1 MNANGPRSRGRWMGI
16 AFGAVAAVLAA
27 GAIWWLTSRAA
38 GTAAAQPRG
47 IILVT
52 IDTLRADSVG
62 FAGNRNVETPFM
74 DRLAREGVVFP
85 NAHAHN
91 VVTLPSHANILT
103 GLYPYQHGIRDNSGF
118 TLSAEHPTLGTLLK
132 EAGWTTGAFVGAFP
146 LDARYGL
153 NRGFDV
159 YDDKYREESA
169 PLDFAVAE
177 RNADE
182 VLSAA
187 IAWWNANQGK
197 MRFLWVHL
205 YDPHAPYAPPQPFR
219 DLYASNRYLGE
230 VAWTDHAMARWLG
243 PILDADDRTAIV
255 LTSDHGE
262 ALGDHGE
269 LTHGLFAYEATL
281 KVPLVVRSP
290 GRLEPATDERY
301 VRHVDI
307 APTILEL
314 AGLPVPESLSGASLL
329 KGEGDRDTY
338 FESLSTSLNRGWA
351 PLVGMIHGRS
361 KYIDLPLPEL
371 YSLPSDPAEAKNLY
385 PEERRTIAAIR
396 NLLAAAA
403 PGREVA
409 RAEVSGEESA
419 KLLSLGYLSGAAA
432 KKEYTEADDPKNL
445 VEVDGLIHRAV
456 DAYQRGEIDEAVAAA
471 QRALEARPDM
481 AAGQEML
488 AFLLQQRERP
498 EAAIEALRDAV
509 ERGTASE
516 AIRARYG
523 LMLSENGRAAEA
535 VRVLEPLARSK
546 DPDVLNALGIA
557 LADSGRLAD
566 AQKVLERALALDAT
580 NAKALQ
586 NLGVVALRGGDRSG
600 ARTYLQR
607 ALALNERL
615 PLALN
620 TMGVLYAQEGDVA
633 RAIDAWKRSVAL
645 DPRQYDA
652 LFNLAMTAG
661 RSGRAAEARE
671 ALERFVATA
680 PPERYGK
687 DIAQARAILARM

>member
-1 MNANGPRSRGRWMGI
+1 MEHRSRGRRTWI
-16 AFGAVAAVLAA
+16 ALGAVAAVLAA

-38 GTAAAQPRG
+38 GRAAAPQG

-62 FAGNRNVETPFM
+62 FAGNGEVQTPFM
-74 DRLAREGVVFP
+74 DRLAREGVVFS

-118 TLSAEHPTLGTLLK
+118 TLSGEHPTLGSMLK

-182 VLSAA
+182 VLRAA
-187 IAWWNANQGK
+187 SAWWSANEGK
-197 MRFLWVHL
+197 KRFLWVHL

-219 DLYASNRYLGE
+219 DIYASNRYLGE
-230 VAWTDHAMARWLG
+230 VAWTDHAMQRWLG
-243 PILDADDRTAIV
+243 PILDTQKGTAVV

-281 KVPLVVRSP
+281 KVPLVVRGA
-290 GRLEPATDERY
+290 GRVAPARDERY

-307 APTILEL
+307 APTILDL
-314 AGLPVPESLSGASLL
+314 AGVAVPESLPGASLL
-329 KGEGDRDTY
+329 AGEGDRDTY
-338 FESLSTSLNRGWA
+338 FESLSASLNRGWA
-351 PLVGMIHGRS
+351 PLVGMIHERA

-371 YSLPSDPAEAKNLY
+371 YALPSDPAEAKNLY

-396 NLLAAAA
+396 NRLAAAA

-409 RAEVSGEESA
+409 RGDVSGEESA

-432 KKEYTEADDPKNL
+432 KKEYTEADDPKRL
-445 VEVDGLIHRAV
+445 VEVDGMIHRAV
-456 DAYQRGEIDEAVAAA
+456 DAYQRGELDEAIASAR
-471 QRALEARPDM
+471 RAVEERPDM
-481 AAGQEML
+481 AAGNEML
-488 AFLLQQRERP
+488 AFLLQQKERP
-498 EAAIEALRDAV
+498 EAALDALREAV

-523 LMLSENGRAAEA
+523 LMLSENGRAGEA
-535 VRVLEPLARSK
+535 VRVLEPLAGGK
-546 DPDVLNALGIA
+546 DPDVLNAYGIA
-557 LADSGRLAD
+557 LADSGRLAE
-566 AQKVLERALALDAT
+566 ARSVLERVLTVDAT

-586 NLGVVALRGGDRSG
+586 NLGVVALRGGDRAG
-600 ARTYLQR
+600 ARSYLER

-620 TMGVLYAQEGDVA
+620 TMGVIHAQEGNA
-633 RAIDAWKRSVAL
+633 AGAIEAWKRAVAL

-652 LFNLAMTAG
+652 LFNLAMVAG
-661 RSGRAAEARE
+661 RSGRAAEARD

-680 PPERYGK
+680 PPERYGN
-687 DIAQARAILARM
+687 DIAQARAILGRM